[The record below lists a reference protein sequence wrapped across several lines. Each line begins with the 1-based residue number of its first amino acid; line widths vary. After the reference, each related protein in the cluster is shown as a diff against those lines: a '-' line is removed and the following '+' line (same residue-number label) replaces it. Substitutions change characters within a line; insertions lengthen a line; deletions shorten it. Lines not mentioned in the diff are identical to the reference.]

1 MAQSQHEDDSAF
13 VPITAPTPLEAEAS
27 KKLLLV
33 GAAAILLIVAF
44 VVVVAMTSR
53 NKFSV
58 APNHADS
65 AASSSLPAAETARPA
80 VHVYNVSRVDAADA
94 RVAGRLRDAYWNA
107 TKDFWA
113 GVRADWARLEKT
125 SLRFGLTIQGEPEQV
140 YVPILELADAVQ
152 AGRSARKAGAMAA
165 QDTAQASTPVLGTPF
180 WHHAHE

>member
-1 MAQSQHEDDSAF
+1 VAQSQHEDDSAF

-107 TKDFWA
+107 TSD
-113 GVRADWARLEKT
+113 GRLEMPEVT
-125 SLRFGLTIQGEPEQV
+125 VTTIYYDGRVQGEQDAAGEAALL
-140 YVPILELADAVQ
+140 IGAAVQ
-152 AGRSARKAGAMAA
+152 PRTPALAGQPHGLI
-165 QDTAQASTPVLGTPF
+165 VLVTG
-180 WHHAHE
+180 